1 MRVALVYNPGAGDAD
16 HSDEALART
25 IESAGHTVARRSIHD
40 PDWQQAL
47 EQPIDLVVSAGG
59 DGTVRKVFRAV
70 AGTDV
75 AVTLLPLGSA
85 NNIARALGFHGDEV
99 SRFVR
104 GWDRGHRRPYRL
116 GLFSARG
123 SRESFVE
130 TVGGGL
136 FAELLARA
144 DERDEDPGGEEDVVR
159 GLELLRRIVTEAH
172 ALRWDIDVDGD
183 ELSRDLL
190 ALEVMNVAE
199 TGPNVPLSP
208 RAEPG
213 DGHLDLV
220 LIGPEQRDEV
230 IAYLDARLAGG
241 DPHAPT
247 FDLRSGR
254 CFAVSPP
261 AGCPLRLD
269 DQLVDDQ
276 VSAATVTTGASLD
289 VLVPALE

>member
-1 MRVALVYNPGAGDAD
+1 MRVALIYNPGAGEAD
-16 HSDEALART
+16 HSDEALTRT
-25 IESAGHTVARRSIHD
+25 IESAGHTVTGRSTQD
-40 PDWQQAL
+40 PDWHRAL

-104 GWDRGHRRPYRL
+104 GWERGHRRPYRL
-116 GLFSARG
+116 GLFSSPG

-144 DERDEDPGGEEDVVR
+144 EEREEDPGGEEDVVR
-159 GLELLRRIVTEAH
+159 GLQMLRRIVTDAK
-172 ALRWDIDVDGD
+172 AFRWAIDVDGD

-190 ALEVMNVAE
+190 AVEVMNVAE

-213 DGHLDLV
+213 IGHLELV

-230 IAYLDARLAGG
+230 LDYLDARLAGG
-241 DPHAPT
+241 DPDAPT

-254 CFAVSPP
+254 SFAVSLPV
-261 AGCPLRLD
+261 GCPLRLD
-269 DQLVDDQ
+269 DRLIEDRVT
-276 VSAATVTTGASLD
+276 AATVTVGARLD